1 MAGEP
6 RLLARGSTISG
17 WIDVTGFSLS
27 TKGLGLSHI
36 TLPGTLCLP
45 SSRYYTEDP
54 LRVLSQP
61 LEGSSSQVPFS
72 SWLQENGEEEVGES
86 THVER

>member
-1 MAGEP
+1 M
-6 RLLARGSTISG
+6 
-17 WIDVTGFSLS
+17 DVTGFFLS

-72 SWLQENGEEEVGES
+72 SWSKKTAKKKES
-86 THVER
+86 LLMWSDSA